1 MVQLGAHV
9 IRLVRY
15 ILSCEARSRSVA
27 DGLYRNR
34 KRWRDGHMPCRWA
47 GATLPDAKKRFNR
60 VKGYREMP
68 FLVEALAKGVDSAEA
83 VA

>member
-1 MVQLGAHV
+1 
-9 IRLVRY
+9 
-15 ILSCEARSRSVA
+15 
-27 DGLYRNR
+27 
-34 KRWRDGHMPCRWA
+34 MPCRWA